1 MEAKQKKNN
10 ILDNY
15 LNTFIL
21 IGFLINLEYDTS
33 EN

>member
-15 LNTFIL
+15 LNAFIL
-21 IGFLINLEYDTS
+21 IGFLIKLEHDTR